1 MAESLLDMDDKD
13 LGITAPVYSQLSPET
28 KLTEARRYKEE
39 GNALFKEKNLRG
51 AMGKYHRAL
60 LFIQGIQVQQNA
72 ASLMGL
78 TSTEQPKVDQLP
90 EPAKQEVAKI
100 KVDCYNNLA
109 NCLLQQ
115 EKKMER
121 VIFYCDKV
129 LDIEPTNVKALYR
142 KGKALYNIKDYDTAL
157 QVLQKAQEVD
167 NGNGNNYFIFI

>member
-109 NCLLQQ
+109 
-115 EKKMER
+115 
-121 VIFYCDKV
+121 I